1 MSYVT
6 ESAMKKITDAF
17 GQRLQ
22 ESGVTRIQWIA
33 LYYLGEDKKLSQ
45 RDLGQLMNVKDSS
58 VGRLMDRMTRDGL
71 VERVPSEK
79 DRRVHN
85 IQLTEKGR
93 IYREELMPLGQKF
106 NDALIKNI
114 SIEDLLTFD
123 RVLRQMVVNVEN
135 SDV

>member
-1 MSYVT
+1 VSYVT

-33 LYYLGEDKKLSQ
+33 LYYLGDDKKLSQ
-45 RDLGQLMNVKDSS
+45 RELGQLMNVKDSS

-93 IYREELMPLGQKF
+93 TYREELMPLGQNF

-114 SIEDLLTFD
+114 SIEELLTFD
-123 RVLRQMVVNVEN
+123 RVLRQMVENIEN